1 MAQKIGAALIAH
13 ADTIWKTA
21 DTLRGAGIK
30 EGDFPSYMMPFFAL
44 MLLESRLRRF
54 KAEKVAEFEAA
65 TGATFDSSNQEHQ
78 EWLEAAAKAANKGY
92 HPELLLLDKGLKET
106 CAVPGGNFRNR
117 LMSHLNQ
124 YDPETKKLLG
134 LGYAEGTPKYL
145 DIQGKASD
153 LFSRPNSPLYAF
165 ASKWAAIDLTGFT
178 NSEVTTM
185 EEHIKRKWGDI
196 SAETAGEQYTPSDVI
211 ELSNHLVVEMWKRDG
226 HAVDGI
232 AKAYDMTCGGGN
244 FLFASEDALRDA
256 FPKLSV
262 RTYGQ
267 ELNDALYALAAIEA
281 RFRQDARIEHENTLT
296 NDLFLSE
303 KFDVIV
309 ANPPYG
315 GDWKDYRAA
324 IEADASGRFDK
335 SRMPPVSDGQLL
347 FLQHAA
353 FHLAEKGIAT
363 IVHNGST
370 LFSGDAG
377 GGESETRRWL
387 LQELDLVEAI
397 IQLPRGE
404 FFNTDISTYMWVLNK
419 AKPAER
425 KSKVLLINAETCFTK
440 LKRNLNK
447 KNCEIDAE
455 SRRKVIESFLGFK
468 DSLISK
474 VIDVEALLY
483 NKVDVLLHRHDAD
496 GRAIQAVQTLD
507 SSQLKILM
515 DEKVFIVEDGTLA
528 VAQADLVDPK
538 KITAEFNESAKSA
551 SSISAIESSGIVWF
565 FSHDDKAIQ
574 KTVGSKIT
582 SMGLGEIVA
591 KAKVAKR
598 KGVET
603 IAVEVRIEPVMER
616 DAEITS
622 FANESKKNEEL
633 MDNHFE
639 RWVREPFV
647 RRAVKLGCEINF
659 NKTFPRSTKGRTANE
674 VVQAIGD
681 LDKEMR
687 LIEREIAA
695 DIAKEASK

>member
-1 MAQKIGAALIAH
+1 MAQKIGAALLAH
-13 ADTIWKTA
+13 AETIWKTA

-54 KAEKVAEFEAA
+54 KAEKVAEFETA
-65 TGATFDSSNQEHQ
+65 TSVEFNSDNQEHQ

-117 LMSHLNQ
+117 LISHLDQ

-165 ASKWAAIDLTGFT
+165 ASKWAGIDLTGFT
-178 NSEVTTM
+178 NSEVTTI

-211 ELSNHLVVEMWKRDG
+211 ELSNDLVVEMWKRDG
-226 HAVDGI
+226 HPIDGI

-244 FLFASEDALRDA
+244 FLFASEDALREA

-315 GDWKDYRAA
+315 GDWKDFRAA
-324 IEADASGRFDK
+324 VEADASGRFAK
-335 SRMPPVSDGQLL
+335 NRMPPVSDGQLL

-353 FHLAEKGIAT
+353 FHLAERGIAT

-377 GGESETRRWL
+377 RGESETRLWL
-387 LQELDLVEAI
+387 LKELDLVEAI

-419 AKPAER
+419 NKPADR
-425 KSKVLLINAETCFTK
+425 KGKVMLINAESAFAK

-447 KNCEIDAE
+447 KNCEIDEA
-455 SRRKVIESFLGFK
+455 SRVRIMQAFCGYA
-468 DSLISK
+468 DGPISR
-474 VIDVEALLY
+474 VMTVDELLY
-483 NKVDVLLHRHDAD
+483 NKVEIQVRRLDEEGRSVEVLEDLPFASFDLLLDDHEVSVRDGVIENHAAIAGSLTEACATVNSWAKGAARIVCTDTDTGDAYVAD
-496 GRAIQAVQTLD
+496 TETGRVVKTEAGAQKPCGLG
-507 SSQLKILM
+507 KILV
-515 DEKVFIVEDGTLA
+515 KT
-528 VAQADLVDPK
+528 K
-538 KITAEFNESAKSA
+538 A
-551 SSISAIESSGIVWF
+551 SSTKKGQFAKISVSISPLFEKDFESTDYS
-565 FSHDDKAIQ
+565 STPA
-574 KTVGSKIT
+574 
-582 SMGLGEIVA
+582 
-591 KAKVAKR
+591 
-598 KGVET
+598 
-603 IAVEVRIEPVMER
+603 
-616 DAEITS
+616 
-622 FANESKKNEEL
+622 KNEVLIEAFL
-633 MDNHFE
+633 NE
-639 RWVREPFV
+639 WVPEPCTRV
-647 RRAVKLGCEINF
+647 GKKLGCEINF
-659 NKTFPRSTKGRTANE
+659 NRVFPKPPRVASSEELSRKIAELGAEMAKLQASFEQPRARSS
-674 VVQAIGD
+674 V
-681 LDKEMR
+681 
-687 LIEREIAA
+687 
-695 DIAKEASK
+695 

>member
-13 ADTIWKTA
+13 AETIWKTA

-30 EGDFPSYMMPFFAL
+30 EGEFPSYMMPFFAL

-54 KAEKVAEFEAA
+54 KAGKVDEFETA
-65 TGATFDSSNQEHQ
+65 TGATFDSENLDHQ

-117 LMSHLNQ
+117 LISHLNQ

-134 LGYAEGTPKYL
+134 LGYAEGMPKYL

-153 LFSRPNSPLYAF
+153 LFSRPNSPLYSF

-211 ELSNHLVVEMWKRDG
+211 ELSNDLVVEMWKRDG
-226 HAVDGI
+226 HPADGI

-244 FLFASEDALRDA
+244 FLFASEDALREA

-303 KFDVIV
+303 KFDIIV

-315 GDWKDYRAA
+315 GDWKDFRAS
-324 IEADASGRFDK
+324 IEADASGRFAKD
-335 SRMPPVSDGQLL
+335 RMPPVSDGQLL

-377 GGESETRRWL
+377 RGESQTRLWL
-387 LQELDLVEAI
+387 LKELDIVEAI

-419 AKPAER
+419 NKPLNR
-425 KSKVLLINAETCFTK
+425 KGKVILINAESAFTK

-447 KNCEIDAE
+447 KNCEIDAL
-455 SRRKVIESFLGFK
+455 SRSRIVETFHDYTDGPLSRLM
-468 DSLISK
+468 
-474 VIDVEALLY
+474 DVDELLY
-483 NKVDVLLHRHDAD
+483 NKVEIQVRRLDDQ
-496 GRAIQAVQTLD
+496 GRSVEQIQAMPLTVFDLLLD
-507 SSQLKILM
+507 RH
-515 DEKVFIVEDGTLA
+515 EVRVRDGLIENYDAIADSPIEACA
-528 VAQADLVDPK
+528 VLNGWAKTAARVVCTAVDAAEAYAADTETGRVVKL
-538 KITAEFNESAKSA
+538 TASGEQELGLGRIQVKAKLSSAKSGGVPTISVMLA
-551 SSISAIESSGIVWF
+551 PLLEKDFESTDYSS
-565 FSHDDKAIQ
+565 
-574 KTVGSKIT
+574 T
-582 SMGLGEIVA
+582 
-591 KAKVAKR
+591 
-598 KGVET
+598 
-603 IAVEVRIEPVMER
+603 P
-616 DAEITS
+616 
-622 FANESKKNEEL
+622 
-633 MDNHFE
+633 
-639 RWVREPFV
+639 
-647 RRAVKLGCEINF
+647 
-659 NKTFPRSTKGRTANE
+659 STN
-674 VVQAIGD
+674 
-681 LDKEMR
+681 
-687 LIEREIAA
+687 
-695 DIAKEASK
+695 